1 MFLMDT
7 DVVSA
12 LRRPE
17 RNPAPTRWLEAQ
29 QASDVYLS
37 VITMG
42 EIERGI
48 ARQTRQD
55 PDFARDLA
63 QWYQRILSSFADRI
77 LPVDVAVASRW
88 GRLSASIGNESV
100 DLLIAA
106 TAIVH
111 GFSVVTRNVRHF
123 EPTGVRVIN
132 PFDSSESL
140 RPSQN

>member
-7 DVVSA
+7 DMVSA

-106 TAIVH
+106 TAIEH
-111 GFSVVTRNVRHF
+111 GFTVITRNVRHF

-132 PFDSSESL
+132 PFDNPEEL
-140 RPSQN
+140 

>member
-7 DVVSA
+7 DVLSA

-48 ARQTRQD
+48 ARQIRQN

-63 QWYQRILSSFADRI
+63 QWYERILSWFSDRI
-77 LPVDVAVASRW
+77 LPVDVAIASRW
-88 GRLSASIGNESV
+88 GRLSASVGNESV
-100 DLLIAA
+100 DLFIAA
-106 TAIVH
+106 TALEH
-111 GFSVVTRNVRHF
+111 GCTVVTRNVRDF
-123 EPTGVRVIN
+123 APTGVTVLN
-132 PFDSSESL
+132 PFEEADD
-140 RPSQN
+140 